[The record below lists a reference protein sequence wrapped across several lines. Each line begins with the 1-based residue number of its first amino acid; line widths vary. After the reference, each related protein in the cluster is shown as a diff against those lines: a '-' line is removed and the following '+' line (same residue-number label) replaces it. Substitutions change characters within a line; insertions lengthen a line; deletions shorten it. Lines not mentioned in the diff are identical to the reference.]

1 VAISDGS
8 IHKHKDRQNAIVL
21 AKVSKVNLSEDRGM
35 KQNKTD
41 YLQCPPL
48 GRPPSIYLN
57 GMSMILMMHPMTV
70 MTSRHKLMQ
79 CSDEEK
85 RSDRFRN
92 EVMARD
98 SSVQI
103 V

>member
-8 IHKHKDRQNAIVL
+8 IHKNKDRQNTIVS
-21 AKVSKVNLSEDRGM
+21 AKVSNVNLHEDGGM

-48 GRPPSIYLN
+48 GRPPNIYLN

-70 MTSRHKLMQ
+70 MTSRHKLIQ

-85 RSDRFRN
+85 RSDRFN
-92 EVMARD
+92 DEGVAPD
-98 SSVQI
+98 LSVQI